1 MSGQVAENQGVIA
14 IYRKLMS
21 AVQAV
26 TDRTNASDTQAD
38 DDFNRELADV
48 EMSQVAGAD
57 PPDAPSY
64 GDAGNWYQVATRR
77 QGKRIISLMR
87 RRRIRFND

>member
-1 MSGQVAENQGVIA
+1 
-14 IYRKLMS
+14 MS
-21 AVQAV
+21 AVRAV
-26 TDRTNASDTQAD
+26 TDRTKASDTQAD

-48 EMSQVAGAD
+48 EMSQIAGAD

-64 GDAGNWYQVATRR
+64 GEAAPWYQVATRE
-77 QGKRIISLMR
+77 QGKRLISLMR